1 MTIILGV
8 DFRQVLFV
16 VMKESRHNV
25 RGSKEHISLNIK
37 DKIFNFFNGEPKSLT
52 F

>member
-16 VMKESRHNV
+16 VMKGSRHNV
-25 RGSKEHISLNIK
+25 RGSKEFISVKIKGQKNI
-37 DKIFNFFNGEPKSLT
+37 FS
-52 F
+52 